1 MSGHAKLSPSAASR
15 WMTCTKAPS
24 LEEGIPQQP
33 SEYAREGTEAHAL
46 AELKARSAVG
56 LEIDVSY
63 EKQRKLPGGLFDEP
77 DPDPEM
83 YEAAEIY
90 AAYIKETY
98 LAAKEACPDVMIGTE
113 VRLDL
118 TEWIPEGFGTA
129 DCLIVADGTLHVI
142 DFKYG
147 KGVLVEAEGNKQM
160 MIYALGAL
168 DWAGMIFDVD
178 TVKMTIIQPRLNGIS
193 TAEMAAYE
201 LKQWGD
207 CELAPIAALAY
218 NGGGEYKPSEDACRF
233 CRANGKCQAQ
243 ADHFVSLFDENEED
257 GRLGTAEA
265 GEILKRAAG
274 MKDWLTRIEETV
286 KDACLAG
293 NEIPG
298 WKIVEGRTRRQY
310 TDEAEIEKRLR
321 AKKYKVSEIYE
332 KKLLGISKMEKLLG
346 KKKMAEIIGDLIEKP
361 QGSPTLVP
369 ESDKRPAWAPEE
381 ETLQAFDEE

>member
-1 MSGHAKLSPSAASR
+1 MRGHAKLSPSAASR

-24 LEEGIPQQP
+24 LEAGIPQQP
-33 SEYAREGTEAHAL
+33 SEYAQEGTKAHKVAEREAW
-46 AELKARSAVG
+46 RAVG
-56 LEIDVSY
+56 ID
-63 EKQRKLPGGLFDEP
+63 LPGPEPESDE
-77 DPDPEM
+77 EM
-83 YEAAEIY
+83 DEAAADY

-98 LAAKEACPDVMIGTE
+98 QEALKTCPDAVMETE
-113 VRLDL
+113 IRLDL
-118 TEWIPEGFGTA
+118 TKWIPEGFGTA

-168 DWAGMIFDVD
+168 AWAGLIYDID
-178 TVKMTIIQPRLNGIS
+178 KVKMTIIQPRLNGIS
-193 TAEMAAYE
+193 TAEMDAYE

-207 CELAPIAALAY
+207 VELGPIAVLAY
-218 NGGGEYKPSEDACRF
+218 NGGGEFKPGEDTCRF
-233 CRANGKCQAQ
+233 CKAAGSCKARA
-243 ADHFVSLFDENEED
+243 DYFVQLFDENED
-257 GRLGTAEA
+257 ATLSPAEA
-265 GEILKRAAG
+265 GEILSRAAG
-274 MKDWLTRIEETV
+274 MKDWLARLEEHV

-293 NEIPG
+293 TEIPG

-332 KKLLGISKMEKLLG
+332 KTLLGITKMEKLIG
-346 KKKMAEIIGDLIEKP
+346 KTKMDEIIGDLIEKP

-381 ETLQAFDEE
+381 ETLAAFDEE